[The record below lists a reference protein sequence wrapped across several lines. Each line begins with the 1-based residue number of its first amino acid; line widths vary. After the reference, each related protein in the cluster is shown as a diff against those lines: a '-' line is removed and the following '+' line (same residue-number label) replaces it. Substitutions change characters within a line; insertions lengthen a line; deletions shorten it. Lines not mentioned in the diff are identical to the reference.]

1 MPNLTN
7 KPNKNKLL
15 KGISIYFKVMRIYR
29 DRVRKNFKN
38 FKMEEKIGIINY
50 AKLQNGNPHWL

>member
-15 KGISIYFKVMRIYR
+15 KGISIYLKVMRIYR

-38 FKMEEKIGIINY
+38 VKIEKKIVIINY
-50 AKLQNGNPHWL
+50 AKLKNGNHHWL